1 MRPSAYDLKPVKSPP
16 SSDLPGGG
24 ANEPPESLNVRSRP
38 AALLVAQAQFAQSRL
53 ARASAVTLAFML
65 LVAIF
70 ADVLAADLPILCRV
84 HGSLYVMA
92 NVTHPAALEGSD
104 CHALAASKDRAPGD
118 FALCPVVRFGPNTAA
133 AGGETLVAPSFA
145 AGHPFGTDAKGRDVF
160 ARIVH
165 GTRTSLTFGLL
176 TALAFV
182 TVGAI
187 LGAFAGFFGG
197 LLDAVVTRLV
207 ETLASLPTLI
217 LVLVVQA
224 LTAKPSALTMLLTIA
239 ATRWTEV
246 TRIIRAEVIFASAQD
261 YVVAARALGASPTRI
276 LWKHILPNVLVPAL
290 AAAPF
295 GVAAVLL
302 IEAAMDFLS
311 LGIAPTTPS
320 WGEILGEARFRPG
333 AWWLLVFP
341 GVSLFASLVAL
352 NLVGEALRDALD
364 PRLRD
369 EEAGFGRQLGG

>member
-1 MRPSAYDLKPVKSPP
+1 VTAPTAKSAPGSTTVRP
-16 SSDLPGGG
+16 
-24 ANEPPESLNVRSRP
+24 RS
-38 AALLVAQAQFAQSRL
+38 AALLVAHAQFSQSRM
-53 ARASAVTLAFML
+53 ARASAITLAFML
-65 LVAIF
+65 LVAVF
-70 ADVLAADLPILCRV
+70 ADVLAADLPIACKL
-84 HGSLYVMA
+84 HGSVYVMA
-92 NVTHPAALEGSD
+92 NVTHPAALAGKD
-104 CHALAASKDRAPGD
+104 CRSIARELGPGD
-118 FALCPVVRFGPNTAA
+118 FALYPVVHFGPNASA
-133 AGGETLVAPSFA
+133 LGGETLAAPSLRS
-145 AGHPFGTDAKGRDVF
+145 GHPFGTDANGRDVF

-176 TALAFV
+176 TALLFV
-182 TVGAI
+182 TIGAL
-187 LGAFAGFFGG
+187 LGAVSGFFGG
-197 LLDAVVTRLV
+197 FLDALVTRLV

-224 LTAKPSALTMLLTIA
+224 LTARPSALTMLVTIA

-311 LGIAPTTPS
+311 LGSTPTAPS

-341 GVSLFASLVAL
+341 AAALFASLVAL

-369 EEAGFGRQLGG
+369 EDVTFGRSLGG